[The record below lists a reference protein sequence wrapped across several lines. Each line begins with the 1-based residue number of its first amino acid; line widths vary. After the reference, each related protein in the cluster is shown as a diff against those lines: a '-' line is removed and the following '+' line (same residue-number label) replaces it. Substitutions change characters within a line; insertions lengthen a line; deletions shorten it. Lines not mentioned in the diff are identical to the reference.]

1 MKILVAYASKHGSTT
16 AIARAVA
23 EKLRLAGNEVDLG
36 TVGEVADVGT
46 YDAYVI
52 GSAVYYGSWMKE
64 ASAFVESNTAWL
76 ARRPVWLFSSGPVGP
91 AAPADPKELPALRE
105 AIAPLDHRVFYG
117 SLDRNHLSIG
127 ERIVVAAVKAPDG
140 DYRDWREIDAW
151 ADEIALELA
160 KTEPLP
166 V

>member
-1 MKILVAYASKHGSTT
+1 MKILVAYASRHGSTT
-16 AIARAVA
+16 GIAERIAA
-23 EKLRLAGNEVDLG
+23 KLRASDHEVDIG
-36 TVGEVADVGT
+36 PVAEVADIGT

-52 GSAVYYGSWMKE
+52 GSAVYYGGWMKE
-64 ASAFVESNTAWL
+64 ATAFVESNTAWL

-117 SLDRNHLSIG
+117 ALNRHHLSIG
-127 ERIVVAAVKAPDG
+127 ERIVVGAVKAPDG
-140 DYRDWREIDAW
+140 DYRDWREIGAW
-151 ADEIALELA
+151 ADEIARELA

>member
-1 MKILVAYASKHGSTT
+1 MKILVAFASKHRSTT
-16 AIARAVA
+16 GIAESIAA
-23 EKLRLAGNEVDLG
+23 KLRTANHEVD
-36 TVGEVADVGT
+36 VGPVAEVADAGI

-52 GSAVYYGSWMKE
+52 GSAVYYGGWMKE
-64 ASAFVESNTAWL
+64 ATAFVLSNTAWL

-91 AAPADPKELPALRE
+91 AAPADPKELPELRE

-117 SLDRNHLSIG
+117 ALDRRGLSIG
-127 ERIVVAAVKAPDG
+127 ERIVVGAVKAPDG
-140 DYRDWREIDAW
+140 DYRDWRAIDDW
-151 ADEIALELA
+151 ADEIARELA

>member
-1 MKILVAYASKHGSTT
+1 MKILVAYASRHGSTT
-16 AIARAVA
+16 GIAERIAA
-23 EKLRLAGNEVDLG
+23 KLRASDHEVDIG
-36 TVGEVADVGT
+36 PVAEVADIGT

-52 GSAVYYGSWMKE
+52 GSAVYYGGWMKE
-64 ASAFVESNTAWL
+64 ATAFVESNTAWL

-117 SLDRNHLSIG
+117 ALDRHGLSIG
-127 ERIVVAAVKAPDG
+127 ERIVVSAVKAPDG
-140 DYRDWREIDAW
+140 DYRDWHEIDAW
-151 ADEIALELA
+151 ADEIARELA

>member
-16 AIARAVA
+16 GIAENIAA
-23 EKLRLAGNEVDLG
+23 KLRAADHEVD
-36 TVGEVADVGT
+36 VGPVAEVADVGT

-52 GSAVYYGSWMKE
+52 GSAVYYGGWMKE
-64 ASAFVESNTAWL
+64 ATAFVESNTAWL

-105 AIAPLDHRVFYG
+105 AIAPQGHRVFYG
-117 SLDRNHLSIG
+117 ALDRHHLSIG
-127 ERIVVAAVKAPDG
+127 ERIVVGAVKAPDG
-140 DYRDWREIDAW
+140 DYRDWREIEAW
-151 ADEIALELA
+151 ADEIARELA

>member
-1 MKILVAYASKHGSTT
+1 MKILVAYASKHGSTKG
-16 AIARAVA
+16 IAEGLAA
-23 EKLRLAGNEVDLG
+23 KLRAADHEVDIG
-36 TVGEVADVGT
+36 SVAEVADVGT

-52 GSAVYYGSWMKE
+52 GSAVYYGGWMKE
-64 ASAFVESNTAWL
+64 ATAFVESNTAWL

-117 SLDRNHLSIG
+117 ALDRHHLSIG
-127 ERIVVAAVKAPDG
+127 ERIVVGAVKAPDG
-140 DYRDWREIDAW
+140 DYRDWREIEAW
-151 ADEIALELA
+151 ADEIARELA

>member
-1 MKILVAYASKHGSTT
+1 MKILVAYASRHGSTT
-16 AIARAVA
+16 GIARAIA
-23 EKLRLAGNEVDLG
+23 DKLRVAGNEVDLG
-36 TVGEVADVGT
+36 TVAEVADVGS
-46 YDAYVI
+46 YDGYVI

-64 ASAFVESNTAWL
+64 ATAFVESNSAWL

-91 AAPADPKELPALRE
+91 AAPVDPKELPALRE

-117 SLDRNHLSIG
+117 ALDRHHLSIG
-127 ERIVVAAVKAPDG
+127 ERIVVGAVRAPDG

>member
-1 MKILVAYASKHGSTT
+1 MKILVTYASKHGSTA

-117 SLDRNHLSIG
+117 SLDRNRLSIG